1 MNLRTLT
8 RWIPLVL
15 CVGLISCTTS
25 LDKDSQG
32 WVLMRYYTNEE
43 RGLSG
48 VEPIDL
54 GDKAQ
59 LVQEAV
65 PGSRDEMVAAT
76 LESTTL
82 DEFPES
88 TGSYQ
93 GAVLSWD
100 LYSFNTEIPE
110 LGPFPVHVDMA
121 LAGGESL
128 GYFVALVTLPEESEQ
143 FPEKYRSVFLHTIY
157 SLSPLE

>member
-1 MNLRTLT
+1 MV
-8 RWIPLVL
+8 LVL
-15 CVGLISCTTS
+15 GLISCTTS

-43 RGLSG
+43 KGLSG
-48 VEPIDL
+48 VEPVDL
-54 GDKAQ
+54 GDNAE
-59 LVQEAV
+59 LVQEAF
-65 PGSRDEMVAAT
+65 PGSRAEMVAAT
-76 LESTTL
+76 MESTTL

-93 GAVLSWD
+93 GAALSWD

-121 LAGGESL
+121 LAGGETQ
-128 GYFVALVTLPEESEQ
+128 GYFVALITLPEEYAE
-143 FPEKYRSVFLHTIY
+143 FPEKYRSVLLHSIY
-157 SLSPLE
+157 SLSPLD

>member
-1 MNLRTLT
+1 MKIRLFIK
-8 RWIPLVL
+8 WFPLVL
-15 CVGLISCTTS
+15 ILGLISCTTS

-43 RGLSG
+43 KGLSG
-48 VEPIDL
+48 IEPVDL

-65 PGSRDEMVAAT
+65 PGSRDEIIKAT
-76 LESTTL
+76 MESTTL

-93 GAVLSWD
+93 GAALSWD

-121 LAGGESL
+121 LTGGESQ
-128 GYFVALVTLPEESEQ
+128 GYFVALITLPEESEQ
-143 FPEKYRSVFLHTIY
+143 FPEKYRSVFLHTII